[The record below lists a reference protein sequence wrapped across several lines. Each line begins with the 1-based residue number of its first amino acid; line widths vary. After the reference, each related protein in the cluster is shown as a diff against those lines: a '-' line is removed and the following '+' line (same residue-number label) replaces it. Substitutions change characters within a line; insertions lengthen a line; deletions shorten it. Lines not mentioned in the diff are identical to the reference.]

1 MNTKELMARC
11 QDYYCLQY
19 SPGMGAVVIQYL
31 ETVRD
36 DYKGHMFA
44 ETVKSHSVSF
54 KSLPDVST
62 FEGVYDLARADF
74 EASRPQKTILAI
86 AEPSDLAT
94 KEDIEGFERWLKSQT
109 WKKKELTKVKDWKK
123 GERL

>member
-11 QDYYCLQY
+11 QDYYGLQY
-19 SPGMGAVVIQYL
+19 STGMGAVVIRYL

-36 DYKGHMFA
+36 DYKGHMFS
-44 ETVKSHSVSF
+44 ETVKAHSVRF

-74 EASRPQKTILAI
+74 EVSRPQKQTLAI
-86 AEPSDLAT
+86 VPPSDLAT
-94 KEDIEGFERWLKSQT
+94 KEDIEEFERWMKSQT
-109 WKKKELTKVKDWKK
+109 WKKKEFTKVKDWKQR
-123 GERL
+123 ERQ